1 MQTDSNFNFI
11 TRCSAHYYLR
21 PVDENSAVEPTEDT
35 SPNISTKYGFKDVSS
50 TGLIVHS
57 TEVGLHV
64 VNNDELNDL
73 TTDAVN
79 ESRERVEDQE
89 HLVLETGENVNDS
102 SHVPAL
108 TKEGILQ
115 RLALLYSKKGLSL
128 SALGGVAKLVKDLGH
143 DIPTDQRTILK
154 TTRVKVGDKKIEKG
168 NERPMK
174 DVSASVFNTEDY
186 STLRLKGVF
195 LQEAYAIKFH
205 QYLQINRT
213 CAFFKHM
220 GNQQIAAFF
229 EVLGYAIRERA
240 CRSFTSSVFIRRGYL
255 STEDFIDSV
264 QCFIFYAFNERYM
277 RGKKYYVKVQEQYI
291 LKPDDVQLSLFRANK
306 IYVSLK
312 MDGSNN
318 MGS

>member
-154 TTRVKVGDKKIEKG
+154 TTKVKVGDKSFHPFSLSAGILGKLKRG
-168 NERPMK
+168 MK
-174 DVSASVFNTEDY
+174 D
-186 STLRLKGVF
+186 
-195 LQEAYAIKFH
+195 
-205 QYLQINRT
+205 
-213 CAFFKHM
+213 
-220 GNQQIAAFF
+220 
-229 EVLGYAIRERA
+229 
-240 CRSFTSSVFIRRGYL
+240 
-255 STEDFIDSV
+255 
-264 QCFIFYAFNERYM
+264 
-277 RGKKYYVKVQEQYI
+277 
-291 LKPDDVQLSLFRANK
+291 P
-306 IYVSLK
+306 
-312 MDGSNN
+312 
-318 MGS
+318 